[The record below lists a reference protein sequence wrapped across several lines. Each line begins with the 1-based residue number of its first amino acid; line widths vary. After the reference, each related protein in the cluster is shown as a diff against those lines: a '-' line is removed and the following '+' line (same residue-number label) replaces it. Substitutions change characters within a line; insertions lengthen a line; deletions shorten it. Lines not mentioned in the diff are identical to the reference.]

1 MCLKCVCFFLC
12 FFSHRFWNT
21 DKVSQVLAFDYLH
34 SAQPKHVVGLLTA
47 VEFEY
52 FSVSLGAAL

>member
-1 MCLKCVCFFLC
+1 MSQVCLFFC

-21 DKVSQVLAFDYLH
+21 DKVGQVLAFDYLH

-52 FSVSLGAAL
+52 FSVLLGAAL